1 MQTTVARGLLATAV
15 AAALTFPVASSAAFA
30 SAGAATDSPRPQAA
44 AAPAQGP
51 LLAWGEDD
59 DGQLGD
65 GSMMIEYGAI
75 AVNAPSGLR
84 ATQARAGSFAVAVN
98 SAGQVYAWGRG
109 NQGELGNGSFTS
121 RSRPVKVHLP
131 KGVKVTS
138 ARAGFEF
145 AIALTSAGK
154 VLTWGAGGSGDL
166 GNGRRANHDRPV
178 SVRLPRGVKI
188 TAVTAGADFAAALTA
203 AGRVLTWGDNFVGEL
218 GDGKKASTATPVY
231 ARLPRGTKIKA
242 IAAGTDRVF
251 AITSAGALLAW
262 GGNDQGSLGIGGPGI
277 RRTPVRVHL
286 PRGVTVVSASG
297 GLLHSLALTTTGK
310 VLAWGDNEAGQLGDG
325 TLTRRLAPVF
335 VHLPKSAHIV
345 AIAAGRYHS
354 LALTRG
360 GKILAWGYGGVGAL
374 GTGTQGDHK
383 VPVQIMV
390 PGVVIAIGAGPESYS
405 SYAVVKKIID

>member
-1 MQTTVARGLLATAV
+1 MKATVARGTSIALALVTLTPGACATAIAGTV
-15 AAALTFPVASSAAFA
+15 AA
-30 SAGAATDSPRPQAA
+30 RPQAA

-51 LLAWGEDD
+51 LLAWGEDS

-65 GSMMIEYGAI
+65 GSMMIEYGAV

-98 SAGQVYAWGRG
+98 SAGQVYSWGRG

-145 AIALTSAGK
+145 AIALTSTGK
-154 VLTWGAGGSGDL
+154 VLTWGNGAAGEL
-166 GNGRRANHDRPV
+166 GNGRRANHDLPV
-178 SVRLPRGVKI
+178 SVPLPRDVKI
-188 TAVTAGADFAAALTA
+188 TAVTAGADFAAALTST
-203 AGRVLTWGDNFVGEL
+203 GRVLTWGDNFVGEL
-218 GDGKKASTATPVY
+218 GNGKQASTASPGY
-231 ARLPRGTKIKA
+231 AKLPRGTKIKA

-251 AITSAGALLAW
+251 AITSAGSLLAW
-262 GGNDQGSLGIGGPGI
+262 GGNNFGSLGIGASGI

-286 PRGVTVVSASG
+286 PRGLKVVSASA
-297 GLLHSLALTTTGK
+297 GLQHSLALTTTGK
-310 VLAWGDNEAGQLGDG
+310 VLAWGSNQGGQLGDG
-325 TLTRRLAPVF
+325 TLTQRTVPVF
-335 VHLPKSAHIV
+335 VHLPKLAHIV

-360 GKILAWGYGGVGAL
+360 GKILAWGDGSVGAL
-374 GTGTQGDHK
+374 GTGTKDIQK
-383 VPVQIMV
+383 LPVQISV
-390 PGVVIAIGAGPESYS
+390 PGTVISIGAGPESYD

>member
-1 MQTTVARGLLATAV
+1 
-15 AAALTFPVASSAAFA
+15 
-30 SAGAATDSPRPQAA
+30 
-44 AAPAQGP
+44 
-51 LLAWGEDD
+51 
-59 DGQLGD
+59 
-65 GSMMIEYGAI
+65 MMIEYSAI

-84 ATQARAGSFAVAVN
+84 ATQARAGSFAIAVN
-98 SAGQVYAWGRG
+98 SAGLVYAWGRG

-121 RSRPVKVHLP
+121 RSRPVKVRLP
-131 KGVKVTS
+131 KGVTVTS

-145 AIALTSAGK
+145 AIALTSTGK
-154 VLTWGAGGSGDL
+154 VLTWGEGASGEL
-166 GNGRRANHDRPV
+166 GNGRRANHDLPV

-188 TAVTAGADFAAALTA
+188 TAVTAGADFAAALTST
-203 AGRVLTWGDNFVGEL
+203 GRVLTWGDNFVGEL
-218 GDGKKASTATPVY
+218 GNGKKASTATPVY

-262 GGNDQGSLGIGGPGI
+262 GGNTQGALGIGGPGI
-277 RRTPVRVHL
+277 RRTPVRIHL
-286 PRGVTVVSASG
+286 PRGVKVVSASG

-310 VLAWGDNEAGQLGDG
+310 VLAWGDNEAGQVGDG

-360 GKILAWGYGGVGAL
+360 GKVLAWGDGSVGAL
-374 GTGTQGDHK
+374 GTGTKDNHK
-383 VPVQIMV
+383 LPVQIMV
-390 PGVVIAIGAGPESYS
+390 PGVVITIGAGPESYD
-405 SYAVVKKIID
+405 SYAVVRKIID

>member
-1 MQTTVARGLLATAV
+1 MKTTLAPGLFATAV
-15 AAALTFPVASSAAFA
+15 AAVLTVPIAGATAFA
-30 SAGAATDSPRPQAA
+30 SAGADSPRPQAA
-44 AAPAQGP
+44 AATAQGP
-51 LLAWGEDD
+51 LIAWGEDD

-65 GSMMIEYGAI
+65 GSTMIEYSAI

-84 ATQARAGSFAVAVN
+84 ATQARAGSFAIAVN
-98 SAGQVYAWGRG
+98 SAGLVYAWGRG

-131 KGVKVTS
+131 KGVTVTS

-145 AIALTSAGK
+145 AIALTS
-154 VLTWGAGGSGDL
+154 T
-166 GNGRRANHDRPV
+166 
-178 SVRLPRGVKI
+178 
-188 TAVTAGADFAAALTA
+188 
-203 AGRVLTWGDNFVGEL
+203 GRVLTWGDNFVGEL
-218 GDGKKASTATPVY
+218 GNGNKASTATPVY

-262 GGNDQGSLGIGGPGI
+262 GGNTQGALGIGGPGI
-277 RRTPVRVHL
+277 RRSPVRVHL
-286 PRGVTVVSASG
+286 PRGVKVLSASA

-310 VLAWGDNEAGQLGDG
+310 VLAWGDNEAGQVGDG

-360 GKILAWGYGGVGAL
+360 GKVLAWGDGSVGAL
-374 GTGTQGDHK
+374 GTGTNDNHK
-383 VPVQIMV
+383 LPVQLSV
-390 PGVVIAIGAGPESYS
+390 PGTVIAIGAGPESYS